1 MLLILPGFKPMTP
14 VVFAGFYPLEKTQHG
29 HLSKAIDRLL
39 LNDPSV
45 FSRKDSS
52 AALGG
57 GWMLG
62 FLGILHMDV
71 FRQRLEQEFDASVV
85 VTAPNVLYKVK
96 RLTVLYAFIVVYN
109 N

>member
-1 MLLILPGFKPMTP
+1 MTP
-14 VVFAGFYPLEKTQHG
+14 VVFAGFFPLEKTQFG
-29 HLSKAIDRLL
+29 HLAKAMDRLL

-52 AALGG
+52 TALGG

-85 VTAPNVLYKVK
+85 VTAPNVLYKMKRCVRFLCRSWSVK
-96 RLTVLYAFIVVYN
+96 IGFTVPY
-109 N
+109 

>member
-1 MLLILPGFKPMTP
+1 MTP

-96 RLTVLYAFIVVYN
+96 RSFSIEFVKDVSCWVGRGGG
-109 N
+109 